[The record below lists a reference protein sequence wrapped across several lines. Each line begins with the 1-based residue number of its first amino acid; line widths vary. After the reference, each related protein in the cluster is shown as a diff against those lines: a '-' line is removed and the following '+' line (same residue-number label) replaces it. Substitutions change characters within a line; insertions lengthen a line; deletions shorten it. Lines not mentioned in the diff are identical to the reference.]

1 METFIKFALLGL
13 GIGSL
18 YALAS
23 QGLMVIYRGSGVL
36 NFGHGAIGMIG
47 AYVSYEL
54 HNKHGLPYGVG
65 LAVGTAASAL
75 LGALTHLL
83 VMRNLRRA
91 SPLARVVATLGVM
104 IVVQSAA
111 TVRYGGQVRQIK
123 VALPNN
129 LIRMGD
135 IVISADRLILLGI
148 AVVLTVALWMF
159 YRFTHFGMATTAVA
173 ENQRASA
180 AIGLSPD
187 VIATLNWALGSA
199 LAGFAAILVSPIV
212 TLQVTVMTNVV
223 LGALAAALIA
233 NFRSFPMALVAG
245 VVIGIGQ
252 SELTNYVSTP
262 GWASSFPFAVIIAVM
277 LVRGTALPAR
287 GFFLQKL
294 PAVGRGKVRPLT
306 VLFGIAVAVVL
317 IVTLP
322 ALWQDSLV
330 ITFSFA
336 CVLLSVLVTTGY
348 AGQLSLGQFALA
360 GLGAFFA
367 GRAADVW
374 DFPFPLAL
382 LFGVLLAAPCGLL
395 FAIPAVR
402 ARGLNLAIVTL
413 GLGTAVQLIIFQNG
427 KWTGGFIG
435 TVVGKPSLF
444 GWDIGATKHP
454 DRYAYVALALFVLC
468 GLSVAALRR
477 GRAGRRLLAVR
488 TNERAAAALG
498 ISVAGAKAYAFA
510 LGGSLAAVGGI
521 LLAFRK
527 DTIIYGTEYP
537 NFTSILTVGYTF
549 LGGIGYIMGPFVGG
563 TMVPGALGARI
574 STSIFSGIS
583 NYVQLIGGAL
593 VVLIV
598 LQNQDG
604 AAKESTMQIKWVA
617 NKVLGLF
624 KRQVKEEEP
633 IALPPETRERVKPM
647 TLKVEGVTVQYGGVT
662 AVDSVSLEVVPG
674 KITGLIGPNGAGK
687 TSFIDAVTG
696 FTRAARGSIILDGKD
711 VTTIEASKRARHGIS
726 RSFQQ
731 LELFEDLSVLDNLR
745 AASDPRDKRSYFT
758 DLFWPVNPPL
768 PGAVV
773 AAINEFGLADKLH
786 LAAQD
791 LSYGERRLLGIAR
804 AVAAQPGVLLLDEPA
819 AGLGDAETAEFA
831 KLVRRLADEWG
842 IAIMLVEHD
851 MNFVMSVC
859 DHIVVLD
866 FGVKIAEGTPAE
878 IRSNPMVIAAYLGG
892 HDSAEE
898 LAHEQQEVVS

>member
-47 AYVSYEL
+47 AYISYEM
-54 HNKHGLPYGVG
+54 HNKHGIPYGVG
-65 LAVGTAASAL
+65 LVVGTLASGI

-91 SPLARVVATLGVM
+91 SPLARIVATLGVM

-111 TVRYGGQVRQIK
+111 TVRYGGQVKQIPI
-123 VALPNN
+123 ALPKN
-129 LIRMGD
+129 LLRWGD
-135 IVISADRLILLGI
+135 IVVSVDRLILLGI
-148 AVVLTVALWMF
+148 AIVLTVALWLF
-159 YRFTHFGMATTAVA
+159 YRYTHFGMATSAVA

-233 NFRSFPMALVAG
+233 NFRSFPIALVAG

-262 GWASSFPFAVIIAVM
+262 GISSSFPFAVIVVVM
-277 LVRGTALPAR
+277 LIRGTALPVR

-294 PAVGRGKVRPLT
+294 PAVGRGNIRPMTL
-306 VLFGIAVAVVL
+306 LFGIAIAVVL
-317 IVTLP
+317 IILLP
-322 ALWQDSLV
+322 PLWQDSLV
-330 ITFSFA
+330 ATFAFA
-336 CVLLSVLVTTGY
+336 LILLSIVVTTGY

-360 GLGAFFA
+360 GIGAYFA
-367 GRAADVW
+367 GRADAVW
-374 DFPFPLAL
+374 NFPFPLAI
-382 LFGVLLAAPCGLL
+382 LFGVVMAAPVGAL

-413 GLGTAVQLIIFQNG
+413 GIGTAVQLILFQNG

-435 TVVGKPSLF
+435 TVVGKPMLF
-444 GWDIGATKHP
+444 GLNVSAIKYP
-454 DRYAYVALALFVLC
+454 DRYAYVSLALLVLAS
-468 GLSVAALRR
+468 LSIAALRR
-477 GRAGRRLLAVR
+477 GRSGRRLLAVR

-498 ISVAGAKAYAFA
+498 INVRGAKVYAFA
-510 LGGSLAAVGGI
+510 LGGSVAALGGI
-521 LLAFRK
+521 LLAYRK
-527 DTIIYGTEYP
+527 DTIIYGTEFN
-537 NFTSILTVGYTF
+537 NFTSILAVGYAF
-549 LGGIGYIMGPFVGG
+549 LGGIGFLLGPVLGSFSS
-563 TMVPGALGARI
+563 PGALGARI

-583 NYVQLIGGAL
+583 EYIALIGGGL

-598 LQNQDG
+598 LQNQNG
-604 AAKESTMQIKWVA
+604 MARETSMQIKWLA
-617 NKVLGLF
+617 NKTLGTM
-624 KRQVKEEEP
+624 KRQVKEAP
-633 IALPPETRERVKPM
+633 PVKLPPETRDRVKPM
-647 TLKVEGVTVQYGGVT
+647 TLQVEGLSVRYGGVT
-662 AVDSVSLEVVPG
+662 AVDSVTLQVVPG

-696 FTRAARGSIILDGKD
+696 FTRAAEGRITLDGRD
-711 VTTIEASKRARHGIS
+711 VTAIEASKRARLGIS

-745 AASDPRDKRSYFT
+745 AASDPRDKKSYIT
-758 DLFWPVNPPL
+758 DLFWPINPPL

-773 AAINEFGLADKLH
+773 AAINEFGLAEKLN

-804 AVAAQPGVLLLDEPA
+804 AVATQPGVLLLDEPA

-859 DHIVVLD
+859 DNIVVLD
-866 FGVKIAEGTPAE
+866 FGAKIAEGTPAE
-878 IRSNPMVIAAYLGG
+878 IRANPLVIAAYLGG
-892 HDSAEE
+892 HTSDDEHEE
-898 LAHEQQEVVS
+898 VQA

>member
-1 METFIKFALLGL
+1 MQIFIKFAILGL
-13 GIGSL
+13 GVGSL

-47 AYVSYEL
+47 AYVAYEL
-54 HNKHGLPYGVG
+54 HNVHGLPYGVG
-65 LAVGTAASAL
+65 LAIGTAASAL

-91 SPLARVVATLGVM
+91 SPLARIVATLGVL

-111 TVRYGGQVRQIK
+111 TVRYGGKVRSVK

-135 IVISADRLILLGI
+135 IVISVDRLILLAI
-148 AVVLTVALWMF
+148 AAVLTTALWLF
-159 YRFTHFGMATTAVA
+159 YRYTHFGMATTAVA
-173 ENQRASA
+173 ENQRASSS
-180 AIGLSPD
+180 IGLSPD
-187 VIATLNWALGSA
+187 IIATFNWALGSA
-199 LAGFAAILVSPIV
+199 LAGFAAILVTPIV
-212 TLQVTVMTNVV
+212 TLQVTVMTGLV
-223 LGALAAALIA
+223 LGALAAAIIA
-233 NFRSFPMALVAG
+233 NFRSFPIAFVAG
-245 VVIGIGQ
+245 ILIGMGQ

-262 GWASSFPFAVIIAVM
+262 GWSGAFPFAVIVVVM
-277 LVRGTALPAR
+277 LVRGTALPIR
-287 GFFLQKL
+287 GYFLQKL
-294 PAVGRGKVRPLT
+294 PAVGRGNVRPLA
-306 VLFGIAVAVVL
+306 VLFGVVVAVVL
-317 IVTLP
+317 TALLP
-322 ALWQDSLV
+322 ALWQDSMV
-330 ITFSFA
+330 VTFAFA
-336 CVLLSVLVTTGY
+336 IILLSIVVTTGF

-374 DFPFPLAL
+374 NFPFPLAI
-382 LFGVLLAAPCGLL
+382 LFGVVLAAPVGAL

-413 GLGTAVQLIIFQNG
+413 GIGTAVQLIVFQNS

-435 TVVGKPSLF
+435 TVIGKPSLF
-444 GWDIGATKHP
+444 GLDVSATKHP
-454 DRYAYVALALFVLC
+454 DRYAYVALGAFVLAA
-468 GLSVAALRR
+468 LSIAALRR
-477 GRAGRRLLAVR
+477 GRSGRRLLAVR

-498 ISVAGAKAYAFA
+498 ISVAGAKVYAFA
-510 LGGSLAAVGGI
+510 VGGSVAALGGI
-521 LLAFRK
+521 MMAFRK
-527 DTIIYGTEYP
+527 DTIIFGTEFT
-537 NFTSILTVGYTF
+537 NFTSILAVGYTF
-549 LGGIGYIMGPFVGG
+549 LGGIGYLMGPIFGSFSS
-563 TMVPGALGARI
+563 PGALGARI
-574 STSIFSGIS
+574 STAIFSGIS
-583 NYVQLIGGAL
+583 TYIALIGGGL

-604 AAKESTMQIKWVA
+604 IAKESTMQIKFVA
-617 NKVLGLF
+617 NKVLGLA
-624 KRQVKEEEP
+624 KRKVREP
-633 IALPPETRERVKPM
+633 ALITLPPETRERVRPM
-647 TLKVEGVTVQYGGVT
+647 TLHVKDVTVTYGGVT
-662 AVDSVSLEVVPG
+662 AVDTVSLDVVPG

-696 FTRAARGSIILDGKD
+696 FTRAANGSIMLDGND
-711 VTTIEASKRARHGIS
+711 VIGIEASKRARLGMS

-768 PGAVV
+768 PGSVV
-773 AAINEFGLADKLH
+773 AAINEFGLAEKLN

-804 AVAAQPGVLLLDEPA
+804 AVATQPSVLLLDEPA

-866 FGVKIAEGTPAE
+866 FGRKIAEGTPAE
-878 IRSNPMVIAAYLGG
+878 IRANPLVISAYLGG
-892 HDSAEE
+892 HDATDDHS
-898 LAHEQQEVVS
+898 EVSS